1 MCTCFGHHA
10 QALHTL
16 SDPLS
21 SFWHKKKAASL
32 PDHSPAAAA
41 AAAEDEYLHMNE
53 HPGIALP
60 AAVAAAQCWR
70 VHQSASQIAVA
81 AQKDI

>member
-1 MCTCFGHHA
+1 MFTCFGHHA

-21 SFWHKKKAASL
+21 SFLHKKKAASL
-32 PDHSPAAAA
+32 PDHSPP